1 MDLLIAEK
9 PSMAL
14 DIARALGADVVRRDG
29 YFEVAGKVVS
39 YAIGHLIGLEEPQA
53 YDAKYGRWRLADLPI
68 VIPDGQWKMRA
79 NPKTAAQL
87 AIVGKLIKKAK
98 RVTHC
103 GDAAREGQMIVD
115 ELLDYFDYRGPVRR
129 LWLQEMNL
137 PAIQR
142 ALAAAKDN
150 AEYRNLYCSAM
161 CRSEADW
168 SIGMNLTRA
177 YTEALRA
184 KGGAGVL
191 HFGRVQT
198 NVLSMIVERDELIEN
213 FEPKD
218 IFSVTAEVAVQ
229 GGTFAA
235 QWLPPEDAR
244 FVDEAG
250 RVVERAAAQAVVV
263 AVAGQTGVVASCET
277 VRDKKKLQPLP
288 YSLGDLQKE
297 VNRAFGLS
305 PSDTLKIVQSLYET
319 HKLTS
324 YPRTDFSHLPEDEHG
339 LGRSIIEACMSNF
352 GADWD
357 FPGAPD
363 YTIRSHA
370 WNSKKIGD
378 HHGIRPTARKGYNLG
393 ALSKMELAV
402 YKLIVRRFLAQFY
415 PVYLYDA
422 TSVRVACAGHLFKAA
437 GAVEKQKGWQVLYP
451 GRGNGKEDGQDVVL
465 LPAMQKGEPAR
476 IAAAKVNEGKTKPPP
491 RFNGAL
497 IIDAM
502 EKAYKLVT
510 DERVKK
516 VIREI
521 GIGTPAT
528 RANIVD
534 DLISRWYIE
543 ERPEGKGSVYI
554 STPRGRALYKCAPV
568 QLRKPDLT
576 AYFEEL
582 LARVSEGKM
591 SAQDFMT
598 RQVQFVS
605 KLVDAVKSGEAT
617 RDMPSDI
624 PVAPQRR
631 AAPAGKP
638 AAKGRRKPAAGAAKA
653 AKTQA
658 GTATAHVG
666 EGAKACPKC
675 GKAMRAR
682 SSASGQFFGCSAFPA
697 CRHTENG

>member
-14 DIARALGADVVRRDG
+14 DIARALGSDVVRRDG

-53 YDAKYGRWRLADLPI
+53 YDAKYGKWRLADLPI
-68 VIPDGQWKMRA
+68 VIPDGQWKMRP

-87 AIVGKLIKKAK
+87 AIVGKLIKKATS
-98 RVTHC
+98 VTHC

-115 ELLDYFDYRGPVRR
+115 ELLDYFGYRGPVRR

-142 ALAAAKDN
+142 ALASARN
-150 AEYRNLYCSAM
+150 NEEYRNLYQSAM

-177 YTEALRA
+177 YTDALQS
-184 KGGAGVL
+184 KGGSGVL

-198 NVLSMIVERDELIEN
+198 NVLSMIVERDEVIEN

-218 IFSVTAEVAVQ
+218 IFNVTAGITVKA
-229 GGTFAA
+229 GTFAA
-235 QWLPPEDAR
+235 QWLPPEEAPFLD
-244 FVDEAG
+244 DAG
-250 RVVERAAAQAVVV
+250 RVVVRAAAQAVVD
-263 AVAGQTGVVASCET
+263 AVSGKPAVIASCDT
-277 VRDKKKLQPLP
+277 ACGKKKLQPLP

-297 VNRAFGLS
+297 VNRAFGVS
-305 PSDTLKIVQSLYET
+305 PSETLKIAQSLYET

-339 LGRSIIEACMSNF
+339 LGPSIIAACKSNF
-352 GADWD
+352 GAAWD

-363 YTIRSHA
+363 FALRSHA
-370 WNSKKIGD
+370 WNNQKIGD
-378 HHGIRPTARKGYNLG
+378 HHGLRPTARQGYSL
-393 ALSKMELAV
+393 AKLSKLELAV
-402 YKLIVRRFLAQFY
+402 YTMIVRRFLAQYY

-422 TSVRVACAGHLFKAA
+422 TSVRVRCGEHLFKAA
-437 GAVEKQKGWQVLYP
+437 GAVERQKGWQILYP
-451 GRGNGKEDGQDVVL
+451 SRSNSREDGQDVVL
-465 LPAMQKGEPAR
+465 LPPMQKDEAAR
-476 IAAAKVNEGKTKPPP
+476 IDSAQVNAGKTKPPP

-502 EKAYKLVT
+502 EKAYKQVT

-516 VIREI
+516 IIRDI

-528 RANIVD
+528 RAHIVD
-534 DLISRWYIE
+534 DLIARWYIGAHA
-543 ERPEGKGSVYI
+543 EGKGSVYI

-591 SAQDFMT
+591 SAQDFMS
-598 RQVQFVS
+598 RQVQFVTR
-605 KLVDAVKSGEAT
+605 LIDAVKSGEAT
-617 RDMPSDI
+617 RDMPKDI
-624 PVAPQRR
+624 PAAPKSPGAPAATGKR
-631 AAPAGKP
+631 AASKPAPPQAGGKP
-638 AAKGRRKPAAGAAKA
+638 
-653 AKTQA
+653 
-658 GTATAHVG
+658 
-666 EGAKACPKC
+666 CPKC
-675 GKAMRAR
+675 GKAMRER
-682 SSASGQFFGCSAFPA
+682 LGASGKFFGCVGYPQ
-697 CRHTENG
+697 CRHTQNG

>member
-1 MDLLIAEK
+1 MELLIAEK
-9 PSMAL
+9 PAMAL

-29 YFEVAGKVVS
+29 YFEVAGKIVS

-53 YDAKYGRWRLADLPI
+53 YDAKYSRWRLADLPI

-79 NPKTAAQL
+79 NPKTASQL
-87 AIVGKLIKKAK
+87 AIVGRLIKKASS
-98 RVTHC
+98 VTHC

-115 ELLDYFDYRGPVRR
+115 ELLDYFGYRGPVRR

-142 ALAAAKDN
+142 ALAVAKDN
-150 AEYRNLYCSAM
+150 AHYRNLYCSAL

-168 SIGMNLTRA
+168 AIGMNLTRA

-198 NVLSMIVERDELIEN
+198 NVLSMIVERDELIEH

-218 IFSVTAEVAVQ
+218 IFSVAVDVTVAA
-229 GGTFAA
+229 GAFTA
-235 QWLPPEDAR
+235 QWLPPEDAP

-250 RVVERAAAQAVVV
+250 RVIERAAAQAVAD
-263 AVAGQTGVVASCET
+263 AVAGRAALIARCDT

-297 VNRAFGLS
+297 ANRALGLS
-305 PSDTLKIVQSLYET
+305 PSDTLKIAQSLYET

-324 YPRTDFSHLPEDEHG
+324 YPRTDFCHLPEAEHG
-339 LGRSIIEACMSNF
+339 LGPAIIDACRANF
-352 GADWD
+352 GAEWD
-357 FPGAPD
+357 FPGVPD
-363 YTIRSHA
+363 FSIRSHA
-370 WNSKKIGD
+370 WNSQKIGD
-378 HHGIRPTARKGYNLG
+378 HHGIRPAARSGYRLA
-393 ALSKMELAV
+393 ALSHMERAL
-402 YKLIVRRFLAQFY
+402 YTMIVRRFLAQFY

-422 TSVRVACAGHLFKAA
+422 TSVRVSCGAHVFKAA
-437 GAVEKQKGWQVLYP
+437 GVVERQKGWQLLYP
-451 GRGNGKEDGQDVVL
+451 GRSNSKEDGQDVVL
-465 LPAMQKGEPAR
+465 LPAMRKDQPAE
-476 IAAAKVNEGKTKPPP
+476 IGAARVNAGKTKPPP

-516 VIREI
+516 VIRAI

-534 DLISRWYIE
+534 ELIARWYIE
-543 ERPEGKGSVYI
+543 SRAEGKGSVYI
-554 STPRGRALYKCAPV
+554 STARGRALYKCAPV

-582 LARVSEGKM
+582 LARVSEGTM
-591 SAQDFMT
+591 SAQEFT
-598 RQVQFVS
+598 HRQERFVG
-605 KLVDAVKSGEAT
+605 KLIDAVKSGEAT
-617 RDMPSDI
+617 KDMPSDI
-624 PVAPQRR
+624 PQAPQRS
-631 AAPAGKP
+631 APARAP
-638 AAKGRRKPAAGAAKA
+638 AKGRPARRTAKPVAATGKI
-653 AKTQA
+653 
-658 GTATAHVG
+658 
-666 EGAKACPKC
+666 CPKC
-675 GKAMRAR
+675 GKPMCER
-682 SSASGQFFGCSAFPA
+682 SSAKGKFFGCGGYPA